1 MARVT
6 SQGLLRRPTGGR
18 GGALRF
24 FGEAI
29 GELRKAV
36 WPTREEVV
44 RLTGIVIVIA
54 GIIGFILG
62 ILDFIFTQT
71 LTRFLFS

>member
-6 SQGLLRRPTGGR
+6 SQGLIRRGGAGR
-18 GGALRF
+18 GGVIRF
-24 FGEAI
+24 FGEAF
-29 GELRKAV
+29 GELRKCV

-54 GIIGFILG
+54 GIIGFALG
-62 ILDFIFTQT
+62 VLDFIFTQT

>member
-6 SQGLLRRPTGGR
+6 SQGLIRRGATNR
-18 GGALRF
+18 GGIVRF

-29 GELRKAV
+29 GELRKCV

-54 GIIGFILG
+54 GVIGFALG
-62 ILDFIFTQT
+62 VLDFIFTQT